1 MPKRKETVFPNVKK
15 IENLIA
21 AHGWSN
27 AFFCVSMMGK
37 VRGWISEWNRKDK
50 KGNWAPKNLPS
61 PEEAVRM
68 CQLLNTTPEEILMH
82 EGKTEAETAKYQEDI
97 ALVQKMIEEKREK
110 NAEKSPAQVGEG
122 LSPIVRELFDFID
135 SASDEE
141 MADLIRYAQF
151 LKSKR

>member
-1 MPKRKETVFPNVKK
+1 MKRKTVTPNLPVLLPLIKK
-15 IENLIA
+15 KCR
-21 AHGWSN
+21 SN
-27 AFFCVSMMGK
+27 VVFTK
-37 VRGWISEWNRKDK
+37 EIRGKDK
-50 KGNWAPKNLPS
+50 SGWVTEWSRGSNYPS

-82 EGKTEAETAKYQEDI
+82 EGKTEAETAKCQKDI

-110 NAEKSPAQVGEG
+110 DAEKSPAQVGEG

-135 SASDEE
+135 SASDDE

>member
-1 MPKRKETVFPNVKK
+1 MKRKTVTPNLPVLLPLIKK
-15 IENLIA
+15 KCR
-21 AHGWSN
+21 SN
-27 AFFCVSMMGK
+27 VVFTK
-37 VRGWISEWNRKDK
+37 EIRGKDK
-50 KGNWAPKNLPS
+50 SGWVTEWSRGSNYPS

-110 NAEKSPAQVGEG
+110 DAEKSPAQVGEG